1 MGSASRT
8 IVLAA
13 LLVAMGG
20 FLGSPAMAQ
29 EGPEEARDVEIS
41 PQEQAWQEAQE
52 LFRQIPPQPQGQ
64 LALPNAP
71 IRERYGAP
79 PGKYAE
85 VMPDVYVRVK
95 GKRGRRMARFAKWN
109 QGLDGD
115 RLLVYMKEGYPFYR
129 HFVSDT
135 GLRTE
140 VWTYRE
146 RGVSYIFSRDG
157 RLLETRIF

>member
-8 IVLAA
+8 IGLAA

-20 FLGSPAMAQ
+20 FLGSQAIAQ
-29 EGPEEARDVEIS
+29 EGPEEAREAEIS

-64 LALPNAP
+64 LALPDAP

-79 PGKYAE
+79 PGKFAE
-85 VMPDVYVRVK
+85 VMPDVYVKIK
-95 GKRGRRMARFAKWN
+95 GERGRRMARFARWN
-109 QGLDGD
+109 QGLEGD
-115 RLLVYMKEGYPFYR
+115 RLLVYMKEGFPYYR
-129 HFVSDT
+129 HYLND
-135 GLRTE
+135 GGIRTE
-140 VWTYRE
+140 VWNYRE
-146 RGVSYIFSRDG
+146 RGVSYIFSKDG